1 MVARASRE
9 PLLSSAP
16 MRRGAAT
23 PVRRSLGDASPRCRS
38 RRGPGLLAR
47 SSRPAAVLRPSAM
60 CRRGDVV
67 VELARA
73 VAMLAQERRERTP
86 LPRGWW
92 RATAAPSC
100 THLRSSRVELL
111 ACGWC
116 RRRVSVPRAHDR
128 VCSLRLPP
136 SRSARPCCGRRLEG
150 FRLEARDPR
159 HLPRSR
165 LSHGTLRSSSLAGS
179 DTSRRRRRPSSCGR
193 RTSLITY
200 DHAGAAGT
208 AAAASAL
215 AEEASERVSHG
226 VWLRVASR
234 HFKWLCI
241 CTSLANPL
249 FG

>member
-1 MVARASRE
+1 MRAAQCFLYSWRVCCTGRCWRLSCRPDCSFLAILAQGRRAWT
-9 PLLSSAP
+9 PLLRSGGG
-16 MRRGAAT
+16 R
-23 PVRRSLGDASPRCRS
+23 VRM
-38 RRGPGLLAR
+38 
-47 SSRPAAVLRPSAM
+47 V
-60 CRRGDVV
+60 
-67 VELARA
+67 
-73 VAMLAQERRERTP
+73 
-86 LPRGWW
+86 
-92 RATAAPSC
+92 
-100 THLRSSRVELL
+100 
-111 ACGWC
+111 C
-116 RRRVSVPRAHDR
+116 RRRASVPRMHNR
-128 VCSLRLPP
+128 VCSLRHPP
-136 SRSARPCCGRRLEG
+136 SRGAWPCRGRRLEG
-150 FRLEARDPR
+150 SRLEARDPR
-159 HLPRSR
+159 CLPRSR